1 MFILLNRL
9 RALILLPG
17 FLTLGLCP
25 GYAQIGSVE
34 PSPSFLFPEQ
44 VSDSSRVDQL
54 RRNWELRAARSAL
67 RNGFIPVARTLVDR
81 LLAGSLPPGDRKAVL
96 NYGLQVALIEG
107 DMERAG
113 RTMRELEEEGESPD
127 PLMLA
132 MYLLF
137 SGSMD
142 EARNQLEAMDPEPL
156 PAPEKAW
163 FYLMQALERSREGEV
178 EAANIAFYQAE
189 RLAPSALLRD
199 HFEIIRLRDE
209 LHRGTFS
216 GEGISALRGSVR
228 SMRGER
234 SGFEAAR
241 LLVIALNRS
250 GKKDEAIEILN
261 EQLSLPGLKE
271 LGYRPAFLLLMGMI
285 AGPDSSR
292 GQLALKQL
300 VSEAEGGETLET
312 AFSLLVQ
319 SVSSESD
326 RLAFLEDIESWLEAD
341 SRHPLS
347 DRLLVHEAHLFQVQG
362 LPDAAEES
370 ASRLLESF
378 PDSPF
383 VPVALG
389 LMAQISWNQTPPRYR
404 TAADYLNQL
413 RPYLASDSEVLAN
426 RVQVADC
433 YFLNEDYGR
442 ASDAYAAVLS
452 DASGELAGSVF
463 FQRILAEMGAE
474 RPQMAARY
482 IDEAHADGRP
492 ALSWIWKAEWNLL
505 DYLRRRNATEA
516 AFERVETVLGRSYG
530 EGDVPASLRLR
541 MEWVSARLSLEAG
554 EPELA
559 QSKAAALRADLESG
573 RYVGVEKDL
582 LDQLQGHLLLLS
594 GEALFA
600 QGEKEAGRE
609 AFGSLR
615 QRYGQSGP
623 AILSYLVESRSE
635 SDEDNLVSAQQ
646 SLISLVDRF
655 PESEFAPIA
664 LWEAALNAEQ
674 RGLLVHLQEA
684 IGLLERLSTEYPDNP
699 LVYFARLKQGDL
711 ARRLNDFSTA
721 LLLYERLLTRYP
733 GHPERYR
740 AEISRADCL
749 MALGSEDPARYDVA
763 AILYERTCLLSA
775 APLPVRMEAG
785 FKWAHSLQQQDDAE
799 GSESVLW
806 LLFER
811 FVLDPDLNQ
820 PILISEAGRYW
831 MARSLL
837 ELAGIQVQRGDTAAA
852 VRVFE
857 RILRLELPGSAVAAA
872 RLETLR

>member
-1 MFILLNRL
+1 MFILLNHTRSWL
-9 RALILLPG
+9 RFGGLL
-17 FLTLGLCP
+17 LMGLCP
-25 GYAQIGSVE
+25 AYAQIGSVQS
-34 PSPSFLFPEQ
+34 SPSFLLPEQ
-44 VSDSSRVDQL
+44 ISESSQL
-54 RRNWELRAARSAL
+54 EELRKNWEMRAIRSAL
-67 RNGFIPVARTLVDR
+67 RNGFIPVARTLVNR
-81 LLAGSLPPGDRKAVL
+81 LLERDLPEDERTDL
-96 NYGLQVALIEG
+96 LQYQLQVALVEG
-107 DMERAG
+107 DLESAG
-113 RTMRELEEEGESPD
+113 RTIRTLEESGEGPD
-127 PLMLA
+127 PLLQGMFLF
-132 MYLLF
+132 F
-137 SGSMD
+137 SGATT
-142 EARNQLEAMDPEPL
+142 EARSVLAEIDPEEMS
-156 PAPEKAW
+156 ASARGW
-163 FYLMQALERSREGEV
+163 FRLMQALDLSRQGDV

-189 RLAPSALLRD
+189 RLAPTALLRD
-199 HFEIIRLRDE
+199 HFEIVRLRDE
-209 LHRGTFS
+209 LHRGAFS
-216 GEGISALRGSVR
+216 EEGISALRGSVR

-250 GKKDEAIEILN
+250 GEKDQAIEMLN
-261 EQLSLPGLKE
+261 EHLSLPGLKE

-285 AGPDSSR
+285 AGADSSR
-292 GQLALKQL
+292 GRLALRQL

-319 SVSSESD
+319 SLSSESD
-326 RLAFLEDIESWLEAD
+326 RLAFLEDIEGWLEAD
-341 SRHPLS
+341 SEHPLR
-347 DRLLVHEAHLFQVQG
+347 DRLLVHQAHLLQIQG
-362 LPDAAEES
+362 LPEEAEES
-370 ASRLLESF
+370 AKQLLDSF
-378 PDSPF
+378 PDSEY

-389 LMAQISWNQTPPRYR
+389 LLARISWNQTPPRYR

-413 RPYLASDSEVLAN
+413 RPYLTSDAELLAN

-433 YFLNEDYGR
+433 YFLNEDYAR
-442 ASDAYAAVLS
+442 ASEAYAAVLS
-452 DASGELAGSVF
+452 DAPRDLAGSVF
-463 FQRILAEMGAE
+463 FQRILAEMGAD
-474 RPQMAARY
+474 RPEMAARY
-482 IDEAHADGRP
+482 IDEAYADPRLE
-492 ALSWIWKAEWNLL
+492 LSWIWKAEWNLL
-505 DYLRRRNATEA
+505 DHLRRKNATEA
-516 AFERVETVLGRSYG
+516 AFERVETVLERDY
-530 EGDVPASLRLR
+530 EERDVPPSLLLR
-541 MEWVSARLSLEAG
+541 MEWVSARLSLEAD
-554 EPELA
+554 EPGLA
-559 QSKAAALRADLESG
+559 ESKAAALRTDLESG
-573 RYVGVEKDL
+573 YYAGI
-582 LDQLQGHLLLLS
+582 DQALIDELQSHLLLLT

-600 QGEKEAGRE
+600 QDEEESGRE
-609 AFGSLR
+609 AFRSLR
-615 QRYGQSGP
+615 EQYSQSGP
-623 AILSYLVESRSE
+623 AILSYLVESRAE

-684 IGLLERLSTEYPDNP
+684 IGLLERLATEYPENS

-733 GHPERYR
+733 GHPQRYR

-749 MALGSEDPARYDVA
+749 MALGSEDPTRYDVA

-785 FKWAHSLQQQDDAE
+785 FKWAHSLEQQGDAE

-837 ELAGIQVQRGDTAAA
+837 ELANIQVQRGETAAA
-852 VRVFE
+852 ARVFE